1 MLAFLQLFLQQAEVE
16 ANRMAHTE
24 EKLVN
29 LLAVPIKNKG
39 YELVDLEYNRHGSQ
53 QIIQL
58 FIDNP
63 NGIGIDDCVAVNQVV
78 QGIMDS
84 EEPISEAYTIEV
96 SSPGIFRKL
105 KTAEHYKTFT
115 GQRINVR
122 LQQKIQGVKNAVG
135 KLEECTEK
143 GIRLK
148 LETGGSELVIPF
160 SLITK
165 ANLEPKLKF

>member
-1 MLAFLQLFLQQAEVE
+1 
-16 ANRMAHTE
+16 MAHTD

-29 LLAVPIKNKG
+29 LLAVPIKNEG
-39 YELVDLEYNRHGSQ
+39 YELVNLEYNRHGSQ
-53 QIIQL
+53 QIIQI

-78 QGIMDS
+78 QEVMDS
-84 EEPISEAYTIEV
+84 KDPISGAFTIEV
-96 SSPGIFRKL
+96 ASPGIFRKL

-122 LQQKIQGVKNAVG
+122 LLQKIQGYKNAVG

-148 LETGGSELVIPF
+148 LETCGSELVIPF

>member
-1 MLAFLQLFLQQAEVE
+1 
-16 ANRMAHTE
+16 MAHTE
-24 EKLVN
+24 EKLVS
-29 LLAVPIKNKG
+29 LLAAPIKNVG
-39 YELVDLEYNRHGSQ
+39 YELVDLEFNRHGSL

-63 NGIGIDDCVAVNQVV
+63 NGIGIEDCVAVNQVV
-78 QGIMDS
+78 QEVMDS
-84 EEPISEAYTIEV
+84 EDPISEAYTIEV

-122 LQQKIQGVKNAVG
+122 LHQKIQGVKNAVG
-135 KLEECTEK
+135 NLEECTEK

>member
-1 MLAFLQLFLQQAEVE
+1 M
-16 ANRMAHTE
+16 ANTE
-24 EKLVN
+24 EKLEN
-29 LLAVPIKNKG
+29 LLAVPIKNEG
-39 YELVDLEYNRHGSQ
+39 YELVDLQYNRHGSNQ
-53 QIIQL
+53 RIQL

-63 NGIGIDDCVAVNQVV
+63 NGIGIDDCVVVNQVV
-78 QGIMDS
+78 QQVMDI
-84 EEPISEAYTIEV
+84 EDPISEDYTIEV

-105 KTAEHYKTFT
+105 KTAEHYKIFT

-122 LQQKIQGVKNAVG
+122 LQQKIQGVKNAIG

-148 LETGGSELVIPF
+148 LETGGSELTIPF

>member
-1 MLAFLQLFLQQAEVE
+1 
-16 ANRMAHTE
+16 MAHTE
-24 EKLVN
+24 EKLAN
-29 LLAVPIKNKG
+29 LLAAPIKNDG
-39 YELVDLEYNRHGSQ
+39 YELVDLEYNRHGSK

-63 NGIGIDDCVAVNQVV
+63 NGIGIDECVAVNQVV
-78 QGIMDS
+78 QEVMDS
-84 EEPISEAYTIEV
+84 EEPIISEAYTIEV

>member
-1 MLAFLQLFLQQAEVE
+1 
-16 ANRMAHTE
+16 MAHTE
-24 EKLVN
+24 EKLAN
-29 LLAVPIKNKG
+29 LLTAPIKNEG
-39 YELVDLEYNRHGSQ
+39 YELVDLEYIRHGSQ
-53 QIIQL
+53 QTIKL

-78 QGIMDS
+78 QEVMDS
-84 EEPISEAYTIEV
+84 EGTISEPYTIEV

-105 KTAEHYKTFT
+105 KTADHYKTFI

-122 LQQKIQGVKNAVG
+122 LQQKIQGIKSAVG
-135 KLEECTEK
+135 KLEECTDK

-148 LETGGSELVIPF
+148 LETGGSELAIPF
-160 SLITK
+160 SLISK

>member
-1 MLAFLQLFLQQAEVE
+1 
-16 ANRMAHTE
+16 MAHTE
-24 EKLVN
+24 EKLAN
-29 LLAVPIKNKG
+29 LLTAPIKNEG
-39 YELVDLEYNRHGSQ
+39 YELVDLEYIRHGSQ
-53 QIIQL
+53 QTIKL

-78 QGIMDS
+78 QEVMDS
-84 EEPISEAYTIEV
+84 EDTISEPYTIEV

-105 KTAEHYKTFT
+105 KTADHYKTFI

-122 LQQKIQGVKNAVG
+122 LQQKIQGIKSAVG
-135 KLEECTEK
+135 KLEECTDK

-148 LETGGSELVIPF
+148 LETGGSELAIPF
-160 SLITK
+160 SLISK

>member
-1 MLAFLQLFLQQAEVE
+1 
-16 ANRMAHTE
+16 MAHTE

-29 LLAVPIKNKG
+29 LLTAPIKNQG
-39 YELVDLEYNRHGSQ
+39 YELVDLEYNRRGSQ
-53 QIIQL
+53 HIIQL

-63 NGIGIDDCVAVNQVV
+63 NGIGIDDCVVVNQVV
-78 QGIMDS
+78 QQVMDI
-84 EEPISEAYTIEV
+84 EDPISEDYTIEV

-105 KTAEHYKTFT
+105 KTAEHYKIFT

-135 KLEECTEK
+135 KLEGCTEK
-143 GIRLK
+143 GIRMK
-148 LETGGSELVIPF
+148 LETGGLELVIPF

>member
-1 MLAFLQLFLQQAEVE
+1 MTQIVE
-16 ANRMAHTE
+16 RLTR
-24 EKLVN
+24 
-29 LLAVPIKNKG
+29 LLTAPIKSEG
-39 YELVDLEYNRHGSQ
+39 YELLEIECKRSGASQ
-53 QIIQL
+53 TFQLII
-58 FIDNP
+58 DSN

-78 QGIMDS
+78 QEVMDS
-84 EEPISEAYTIEV
+84 EDPISEAYTIEV

-135 KLEECTEK
+135 QLEECTEK

-165 ANLEPKLKF
+165 ANLKPKLKF